1 MQNSLIKK
9 TVDKR
14 ISSWWTFCRV
24 FLYGGD
30 GGPMSPTN
38 DDHILECA
46 LLFDRTLVDGGR
58 VALLTRDT
66 ALKIKAMA
74 EVRIFFYLL
83 GLLPP
88 PQAPSFTL
96 TTACHFYHRVLHTK
110 GVVVHI
116 FFCWI
121 ELWFFCFLLAPIAG
135 SNCGQRNRVLWELAE
150 SILWPFPMGWKHSPW
165 PKCCYKPL
173 WKTQ

>member
-1 MQNSLIKK
+1 M
-9 TVDKR
+9 
-14 ISSWWTFCRV
+14 

-74 EVRIFFYLL
+74 EVRTFLYLL
-83 GLLPP
+83 LLLPQ

-96 TTACHFYHRVLHTK
+96 TTVCHLYHQVLRTK
-110 GVVVHI
+110 
-116 FFCWI
+116 
-121 ELWFFCFLLAPIAG
+121 
-135 SNCGQRNRVLWELAE
+135 
-150 SILWPFPMGWKHSPW
+150 
-165 PKCCYKPL
+165 
-173 WKTQ
+173 